1 MNTKKVATYAGALVI
16 LVIIAV
22 LLNLNAGSRSVIH
35 ILPTTSTSTTS
46 STSISTSSIPT
57 TTRRSVYTFCV
68 PSTPTEMP
76 IYNGNF
82 NTGTYLGWNVTGKA
96 FGNAPLNLTYQNKQ
110 HNYYGAPWSGYNN
123 TFVASTFQGFVSGQG
138 NLTSAPFQVT
148 EPYLNFKIISAQNK
162 GLYME
167 VISNNS
173 VFEKVYFDTF
183 NSSLTSNYFTTYLN
197 GSINLYPLLCKNA
210 SIRIVSDLEAS
221 ISSKYS
227 YISAGN
233 FYLGP
238 SPVQTPGILVTA
250 NLSSNG

>member
-1 MNTKKVATYAGALVI
+1 MNTKKIATYAGVLVV

-22 LLNLNAGSRSVIH
+22 LLSLNAGSKTIIH
-35 ILPTTSTSTTS
+35 ILPTTSTSTTTSTSIPTS
-46 STSISTSSIPT
+46 STSA
-57 TTRRSVYTFCV
+57 TTRRSAYTFCV
-68 PSTPTEMP
+68 PSTPTATP

-82 NTGTYLGWNVTGKA
+82 STGTYLGWNITGKA

-138 NLTSAPFQVT
+138 NLTSAPFLVT

-162 GLYME
+162 GLYLE
-167 VISNNS
+167 VVSDNA
-173 VFEKVYFDTF
+173 VFEKVYFNTF
-183 NSSLTSNYFTTYLN
+183 NPSLTSNYFTTYMN
-197 GSINLYPLLCKNA
+197 GSINIYPLLCKNA

-238 SPVQTPGILVTA
+238 SPVQTPGILVNT
-250 NLSSNG
+250 NLSTSS